1 MLKPLVVGLGRS
13 GSGLHLKTLAR
24 LARRTAA
31 TGDPLVALPVVGCDP
46 RAEARGD
53 AGAPGELT
61 AVGTLDEALAR
72 VDPATTVAHVC
83 TPPGM
88 RYDVIARLAGHGV
101 RRLIVEKPLA
111 ASEDELDAL
120 VRLRERADLDV
131 VVVSHWTGSRLT
143 ARLRRLVR
151 DEPLGP
157 LRRITVDQHKPRFL
171 RSLTTDGHP
180 SALDVE
186 VPHALALVLDLAGPA
201 ELRAAHCWDLR
212 CEDRVLPRLGGAHL
226 ELAHPSGVT
235 TLLRSDLGAAVR
247 QRSVVCA
254 FEGGTATA
262 HFPLSEDD
270 DHAQLIVQRA
280 DAEVEH
286 HVFRD
291 DALTDFLEG
300 AYRGFASGTAGAMS
314 FALACA
320 TARLLCAARA
330 GCAVGA
336 RPGDMVR
343 LGDVAPPGAVA
354 PASPP
359 HAVTPPSPSP
369 AGVPQA
375 RAGSR

>member
-1 MLKPLVVGLGRS
+1 MLQPLVVGLGRS

-31 TGDPLVALPVVGCDP
+31 MGDPLVALPVVGCDP
-46 RAEARGD
+46 RAEARGS

-61 AVGTLDEALAR
+61 AVSTLDEALAR
-72 VDPATTVAHVC
+72 IDPAMAVAHVC
-83 TPPGM
+83 TPPRL

-111 ASEDELDAL
+111 ASAGELDAL

-143 ARLRRLVR
+143 GRLRRLVR
-151 DEPLGP
+151 DEALGP
-157 LRRITVDQHKPRFL
+157 LRRITVEQHKPRFL

-180 SALDVE
+180 TALDVE
-186 VPHALALVLDLAGPA
+186 IPHSLALALDLAGPA

-212 CEDRVLPRLGGAHL
+212 CEDRVLPGLGGARI
-226 ELAHPSGVT
+226 ELAHRSGVT

-247 QRSVVCA
+247 QRSVVCE

-270 DHAQLIVQRA
+270 DHAQLLVHGP
-280 DAEVEH
+280 DSEAEH
-286 HVFRD
+286 QVFRD
-291 DALTDFLEG
+291 DALTDFLAG
-300 AYRGFASGTAGAMS
+300 AYRGFASGTAGAMN

-320 TARLLCAARA
+320 TARLLCVARER
-330 GCAVGA
+330 CAVVA
-336 RPGDMVR
+336 RPDTVPSTAAS
-343 LGDVAPPGAVA
+343 VPAP
-354 PASPP
+354 
-359 HAVTPPSPSP
+359 
-369 AGVPQA
+369 GVPQTH
-375 RAGSR
+375 AGSR